1 MAAGVPQDRML
12 IGPLQDMVDQTGV
25 GMEKEDPGQMMSTGF
40 QENAV
45 IALQKATAVLC
56 RLCIAGVDTTA
67 APVMDVEGP
76 GAQ

>member
-40 QENAV
+40 QVRFLEISA
-45 IALQKATAVLC
+45 KK
-56 RLCIAGVDTTA
+56 
-67 APVMDVEGP
+67 
-76 GAQ
+76 